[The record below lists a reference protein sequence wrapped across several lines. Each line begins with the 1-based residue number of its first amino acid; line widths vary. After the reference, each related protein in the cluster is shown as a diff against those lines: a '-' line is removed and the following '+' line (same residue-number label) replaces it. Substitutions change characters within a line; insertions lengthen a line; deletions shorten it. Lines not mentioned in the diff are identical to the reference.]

1 MSRYI
6 KSENASITI
15 EYNKSLFKSFI
26 IDNYHFIDNNEIQR
40 LYIECDINELNEVY
54 KEIKSIEFNY
64 TTTYLKIKNYSDNY
78 FNVLSKISKNIMT
91 IISTDI
97 KRFEKI
103 KIDNNSYYEIRFDYN
118 EFQDIIRIINTND
131 NIILNINYDINNLKK
146 VNEALINI
154 VTNSKNEYLYFSNLF
169 INKELIYKCPYN
181 IYLNNKY
188 SIRKYSN
195 MLPQNISIDKNG
207 KVYCANIKDK
217 RIIIGDITEESIENL
232 LKKCKKRSGYKNF
245 ILNNEKILIELLD
258 QCPYQTIDYIVFL
271 TEAMRSDE

>member
-1 MSRYI
+1 MLI
-6 KSENASITI
+6 ENV
-15 EYNKSLFKSFI
+15 K
-26 IDNYHFIDNNEIQR
+26 Q
-40 LYIECDINELNEVY
+40 LY
-54 KEIKSIEFNY
+54 
-64 TTTYLKIKNYSDNY
+64 
-78 FNVLSKISKNIMT
+78 IMT